1 MQQLL
6 GDQAG
11 TIEGSFMKELFLQRL
26 PATVRMV
33 LASTGENVALEDLAQ
48 LADKIVEVVLPSV
61 SAVHATPVT
70 AEVEQLR
77 AEVARL
83 TKLVQSMASP
93 RRPPRGRSA
102 SPHPPADSALCWYH
116 QRYGDDAQKCKLPCS
131 RSGNALAGR

>member
-1 MQQLL
+1 MQQLW
-6 GDQAG
+6 GGQAG

-48 LADKIVEVVLPSV
+48 LADKIVEVALPSV

-93 RRPPRGRSA
+93 RRRSA

-116 QRYGDDAQKCKLPCS
+116 QRYGDDAQKCKPPCS